1 MRRIKSWLTPPVF
14 EDEVKTQQAY
24 LLHAILW
31 TLICVPIVYL
41 VFIFVKGTNDPN
53 RALAQSAFG
62 EIANVILLMLLRR
75 GHVRAASVLQV
86 SAFWLFFTVTAA
98 TGNGVTGE
106 AYLLGYSLVIAI
118 AGMLLGATGASVFT
132 VLSLAAGALMVYGQ
146 TNGLLVSRFEGSLL
160 TTWII
165 SLLLFP
171 VGAVLQHLGSRI
183 TRESLARARTS
194 EARYRLIS
202 QLSSNYTFST
212 EVDEQGNM
220 RLNWVAGALEKI
232 SGYTFDDYVAHGGW
246 LAHLH
251 PDDVEK
257 DRQALEKLKTNQR
270 VIHDIRTFNKD
281 RQVQWVRVYA
291 HPVWDE
297 ARKRLTGIVG
307 AVHDIAEQKMA
318 EEYEQRR
325 RDMLEKIIQ
334 LGQYVTQVQDIR
346 STLQRIWCSV
356 RYDLNFDRLGIY
368 IYNAEQNAMDGTYGT
383 NHDGEMLEEWFRHLS
398 LENATKE
405 TNAFL
410 QALQQPN
417 GLYLTHHYDEERKLP
432 YGDIMQH
439 VKDFAAVAAWA
450 GEKPVAVL
458 CVDNVLTQR
467 PITNEQLE
475 ALRLFAGYA
484 GLAIENAR
492 LNDALQNELSQQKQ
506 AEEREAQRR
515 AILEKVIILSQQLTE
530 VSDLRTTLE
539 KIWHGVH
546 DTLEFDRLGIFLYN
560 SERNSMDGTLG
571 TNNQG
576 QMVEEWDQW
585 FSLTEVEIFR
595 RAVEKPD
602 SIYFTHN
609 YDSENE
615 FEVGHEMYGVKDFA
629 AVAAW
634 SGEKPVAVICVDNLV
649 TGRVISDEQLE
660 ALRLFAGYAGLS
672 IENARLNTAL
682 KNELTHRQTL
692 IEQLEAK
699 NAELE
704 RFTYTVSHDLKSPL
718 VTITGFLG
726 YLERDALAGETARV
740 KSTVLRI
747 TNAAHRMQSLLNDLL
762 ELSRIGRLMNPPEN
776 IPFKEIVQE
785 AVERVRGRLD
795 QVDAVLEIQG
805 GLPTVHGDRVRLIEV
820 IQNLVD
826 NAAKYSNPQARP
838 RIEIGARSGTGKTH
852 CLLCSG

>member
-1 MRRIKSWLTPPVF
+1 VMRRIKSWLRPPVF

-24 LLHAILW
+24 LLHVILW

-41 VFIFVKGTNDPN
+41 FFIFVKGTNDPN

-75 GHVRAASVLQV
+75 GHVRLASILQV
-86 SAFWLFFTVTAA
+86 SAFWFFFTVTAA
-98 TGNGVTGE
+98 TGNGVSGE
-106 AYLLGYSLVIAI
+106 AYLLGYSLVIGL
-118 AGMLLGATGASVFT
+118 AGMLLGARGASMFT
-132 VLSLAAGALMVYGQ
+132 GLSLAAGALMVYGQ

-171 VGAVLQHLGSRI
+171 VGAMLQHLGSRI

-212 EVDEQGNM
+212 EVDEQGNL

-232 SGYTFDDYVAHGGW
+232 SGYTFDDYVAQGGW

-270 VIHDIRTFNKD
+270 VIHDIRTLKKD

-297 ARKRLTGIVG
+297 ARKRLIGIVG
-307 AVHDIAEQKMA
+307 AVHDISEQKMA

-325 RDMLEKIIQ
+325 RDM
-334 LGQYVTQVQDIR
+334 
-346 STLQRIWCSV
+346 
-356 RYDLNFDRLGIY
+356 
-368 IYNAEQNAMDGTYGT
+368 
-383 NHDGEMLEEWFRHLS
+383 
-398 LENATKE
+398 
-405 TNAFL
+405 
-410 QALQQPN
+410 
-417 GLYLTHHYDEERKLP
+417 
-432 YGDIMQH
+432 
-439 VKDFAAVAAWA
+439 
-450 GEKPVAVL
+450 
-458 CVDNVLTQR
+458 
-467 PITNEQLE
+467 
-475 ALRLFAGYA
+475 
-484 GLAIENAR
+484 
-492 LNDALQNELSQQKQ
+492 
-506 AEEREAQRR
+506 
-515 AILEKVIILSQQLTE
+515 LEKVIILSQQLTE

-576 QMVEEWDQW
+576 QIVEEWDQW
-585 FSLTEVEIFR
+585 FSLTEVEVFR

-602 SIYFTHN
+602 SIYFTHH
-609 YDSENE
+609 YDIENE

-634 SGEKPVAVICVDNLV
+634 AGEKPVAVICVDNLT
-649 TGRVISDEQLE
+649 TGRVISDAQLE

-726 YLERDALAGETARV
+726 FLERDALAGEMVRV
-740 KSTVLRI
+740 KSAVLRI
-747 TNAAHRMQSLLNDLL
+747 TNAAHRMQTLLNDLL

-785 AVERVRGRLD
+785 AVERVRGGLD

-805 GLPTVHGDRVRLIEV
+805 DLPTVRGDRVRLIEV
-820 IQNLVD
+820 IQNLLD

-838 RIEIGARSGTGKTH
+838 RIEIGARMESEKPTVFFVRDNGIGIAPEYHENIFGLFNQLDPKAEGTGIGLTLVKRIIEVHGGKIWVESEVGQGATFCFTLPH
-852 CLLCSG
+852 TLEKE

>member
-24 LLHAILW
+24 LLHVILW

-41 VFIFVKGTNDPN
+41 VFLFVRGTDDPN
-53 RALAQSAFG
+53 RALVQSAFG

-75 GHVRAASVLQV
+75 GYVRAASVLQV
-86 SAFWLFFTVTAA
+86 SAFWLFFTITAA
-98 TGNGVTGE
+98 TGDGVRGE

-118 AGMLLGATGASVFT
+118 AGMLLGAMGASVFT
-132 VLSLAAGALMVYGQ
+132 VLSLAAGALMIYGRA
-146 TNGLLVSRFEGSLL
+146 NGLLVSRFEGSLL

-257 DRQALEKLKTNQR
+257 DRQALEKLNTNQR

-297 ARKRLTGIVG
+297 AHHRLTGIVG

-325 RDMLEKIIQ
+325 RDM
-334 LGQYVTQVQDIR
+334 
-346 STLQRIWCSV
+346 
-356 RYDLNFDRLGIY
+356 
-368 IYNAEQNAMDGTYGT
+368 
-383 NHDGEMLEEWFRHLS
+383 
-398 LENATKE
+398 
-405 TNAFL
+405 
-410 QALQQPN
+410 
-417 GLYLTHHYDEERKLP
+417 
-432 YGDIMQH
+432 
-439 VKDFAAVAAWA
+439 
-450 GEKPVAVL
+450 
-458 CVDNVLTQR
+458 
-467 PITNEQLE
+467 
-475 ALRLFAGYA
+475 
-484 GLAIENAR
+484 
-492 LNDALQNELSQQKQ
+492 
-506 AEEREAQRR
+506 
-515 AILEKVIILSQQLTE
+515 LEKVIILSQQLTE

-571 TNNQG
+571 TNNEG

-585 FSLTEVEIFR
+585 FLLTEVEVFR

-602 SIYFTHN
+602 SIYFTHH
-609 YDSENE
+609 YDIENE

-634 SGEKPVAVICVDNLV
+634 AGEKPVAVICVDNLI
-649 TGRVISDEQLE
+649 TGRVISDAQLE

-747 TNAAHRMQSLLNDLL
+747 TNAAHRMQTLLNDLL

-776 IPFKEIVQE
+776 VPFKEIVQE

-795 QVDAVLEIQG
+795 QVDAVLEIQSD
-805 GLPTVHGDRVRLIEV
+805 LPTVRGDRVRLIEV
-820 IQNLVD
+820 LQNLLD
-826 NAAKYSNPQARP
+826 NAAKYSNAEARP
-838 RIEIGARSGTGKTH
+838 RIEIGARVALEKPTVFFVQDNGIGIAPEYHENIFGLFNQLDPKAEGTGIGLTLVKRIIEVHGGRIWVESELGQGATFCFTLPH
-852 CLLCSG
+852 TLEKE